1 MIVSCPSCGG
11 GNPPWA
17 RRCAKCGASLDEQ
30 PAPAPD
36 APRPAARAPAV
47 PEPAP
52 AAAKPV
58 EPPSGEAAASA
69 PRADAAPAWQPFERT
84 RPAPANL
91 ADLLARAPA
100 AADPLTGLTGLAPPT
115 GTEPRLPDWDE
126 IPTGRASEARAEH
139 RARSGPSE
147 HAEQERPAPRLPEPK
162 LADAT
167 LAEPKL
173 AEPKLPEPKLPEPG
187 VPETTLGTIDSKLGP
202 AQPGPR
208 IVEPTLGPA
217 DVLPETAEP
226 QLRDNDARP
235 APASRGTGPTE
246 PRLGDIRASAR
257 PIGNEPR
264 LGDPEAPVVRRA
276 RPAPAIELPARRSPA
291 WLAPLLVL
299 LVLAA
304 GVGAFLAVWMSAPE
318 GGGLDFG
325 ELAARARDRLVE
337 WGLIAR

>member
-1 MIVSCPSCGG
+1 MP
-11 GNPPWA
+11 
-17 RRCAKCGASLDEQ
+17 LQ
-30 PAPAPD
+30 APA
-36 APRPAARAPAV
+36 
-47 PEPAP
+47 E
-52 AAAKPV
+52 AKPV
-58 EPPSGEAAASA
+58 EPPPAEAAASA

-100 AADPLTGLTGLAPPT
+100 GADPLTGLAPPP
-115 GTEPRLPDWDE
+115 GTEPRLPDWDAV
-126 IPTGRASEARAEH
+126 PSGRATEARTESS
-139 RARSGPSE
+139 ARTEPSE
-147 HAEQERPAPRLPEPK
+147 HTERELPEPSLPEPR
-162 LADAT
+162 LAEGR
-167 LAEPKL
+167 LPEPKL
-173 AEPKLPEPKLPEPG
+173 AEPKLPEPEVPEPK
-187 VPETTLGTIDSKLGP
+187 LGTIDSKPGP

-208 IVEPTLGPA
+208 FVEPKLGPA
-217 DVLPETAEP
+217 GVPPEAAEP
-226 QLRDNDARP
+226 QLRANGADP
-235 APASRGTGPTE
+235 APANRGTGPTE
-246 PRLGDIRASAR
+246 PHLGDIRASAR

-318 GGGLDFG
+318 GGGGGIDFG